1 MAAAPALN
9 VVKQI
14 QSLAEG
20 PVTPEMRECL
30 SQVVSSLLFFLDHPD
45 SRVRLSAA
53 RTLVKLSSNYPQDI
67 MKLDVSRARS
77 ALQRCRKA
85 EADGAA
91 NSDSQELQALLEDL
105 LGDRVSSNGVPS
117 GASSKAP
124 VSDPAAMTT
133 ASAAAPS
140 MPSGSGTIS
149 ATEERGQVVLQVAQN
164 TEGKLKAAILE
175 KVVVLMGVVS
185 VTFEG
190 SFVIVATKTA
200 SIAADAGFLADLLT
214 AVRAQGLEGV
224 SLVSAANAG
233 SVDAPSTT
241 SEINGCG
248 SPATAAFGSSAVIDG
263 DHDDDDDE
271 GEPAYLDDDE
281 DEVVLGGGYNS
292 PCGLGG
298 GPLGAGGAQWSF
310 FSQSNW
316 MTGRRLQE
324 FGDDPTIAARLAKAK
339 RKEEEKKEQ
348 DKSRIGMISSWLGG
362 SRW

>member
-20 PVTPEMRECL
+20 PTTPEMQECL
-30 SQVVSSLLFFLDHPD
+30 GQVVSSLLFFLDHPD

-53 RTLVKLSSNYPQDI
+53 RTLVKLSTNYSEEI
-67 MKLDVSRARS
+67 TKLDVSRARS

-91 NSDSQELQALLEDL
+91 NLDSQELQALLEEL
-105 LGDRVSSNGVPS
+105 LGDRVTNSVPS
-117 GASSKAP
+117 GGVDSKAP
-124 VSDPAAMTT
+124 AIQIGG
-133 ASAAAPS
+133 SAAAATTTTSANAPA
-140 MPSGSGTIS
+140 TS
-149 ATEERGQVVLQVAQN
+149 ATDERGQVVLKVAQN
-164 TEGKLKAAILE
+164 TDGKLKAAILE

-233 SVDAPSTT
+233 GVDAPSVT
-241 SEINGCG
+241 SDNNGCG
-248 SPATAAFGSSAVIDG
+248 APASSVVIDG
-263 DHDDDDDE
+263 DHDDDDE

-281 DEVVLGGGYNS
+281 DEVVLGGDYSG
-292 PCGLGG
+292 PDGLGG
-298 GPLGAGGAQWSF
+298 GPIGAGGAQWSF
-310 FSQSNW
+310 FSQNNW

-348 DKSRIGMISSWLGG
+348 DKSRIGVISSWLSGQ
-362 SRW
+362 W

>member
-20 PVTPEMRECL
+20 PTTPEMRECL
-30 SQVVSSLLFFLDHPD
+30 GQVVSSLLFFLDHPD

-53 RTLVKLSSNYPQDI
+53 RTLVKLSTNYAEELK
-67 MKLDVSRARS
+67 KLDVSRARS

-91 NSDSQELQALLEDL
+91 NLDSQELQALLEEL
-105 LGDRVSSNGVPS
+105 LGDRVSSKSPPDGIPGKALVS
-117 GASSKAP
+117 GA
-124 VSDPAAMTT
+124 AATT
-133 ASAAAPS
+133 PASATAPS
-140 MPSGSGTIS
+140 APSGSGSTS
-149 ATEERGQVVLQVAQN
+149 ATEERGQVVLKVAQN
-164 TEGKLKAAILE
+164 TDGKLKAAILE

-190 SFVIVATKTA
+190 PYVIVATKTA

-224 SLVSAANAG
+224 TLVSAANAG
-233 SVDAPSTT
+233 SVDAT
-241 SEINGCG
+241 SALSDNNGCG
-248 SPATAAFGSSAVIDG
+248 APAAAAFGSSVVIDG
-263 DHDDDDDE
+263 DHDDDE

-281 DEVVLGGGYNS
+281 DEVVLGGDYSGPS
-292 PCGLGG
+292 GGLGG

-348 DKSRIGMISSWLGG
+348 DKSRIGVISSWLGG
-362 SRW
+362 GRW